1 MRNLLVFL
9 WKYNLLFLFLIL
21 EVISIT
27 LFIEN
32 SFYQKAAFINSS
44 SAISGTFYKMQ
55 SNITEYFSLKVV
67 NTTLANENAH
77 LRSLSPDNFLT
88 INNTVYNKNDIIYK
102 LQYQYVSAKV
112 INNSTNKRNNYLT
125 LNIGRNQGITKD
137 MGVISSKGI
146 VGIVKDVSDNFS
158 SVISVLHKDSK
169 ISAKIK
175 KYGDVGSVLW
185 NGYNYRRASLIDI
198 PTHVPISRGDTIIT
212 SGYSS
217 VFPEGIVI
225 GKIIDHKIESGN
237 SFYTITIEFSEDFNK
252 LSYVYV
258 IKNFFK
264 SEQYELE
271 KKTQNEQ

>member
-1 MRNLLVFL
+1 MRNLLIFL
-9 WKYNLLFLFLIL
+9 WKRNLFFLFLLL
-21 EVISIT
+21 EVISFT

-32 SFYQKAAFINSS
+32 SYYQKAAFINSS
-44 SAISGTFYKMQ
+44 SSISGSIYQ
-55 SNITEYFSLKVV
+55 IQNNIAEYFSLKVV

-77 LRSLSPDNFLT
+77 LRSLSTDNYLK
-88 INNTVYNKNDIIYK
+88 INNTVFTKNDTTYK

-125 LNIGRNQGITKD
+125 LNIGKNQGITKD
-137 MGVISSKGI
+137 MGVISSRGI

-198 PTHVPISRGDTIIT
+198 PTHVPITRGDTIIT
-212 SGYSS
+212 SGFSS

-225 GKIIDHKIESGN
+225 GKIIDHRIESGN
-237 SFYTITIEFSEDFNK
+237 SFYTITIEFSENFNN

-264 SEQYELE
+264 NEQNELE
-271 KKTQNEQ
+271 KKTQNE

>member
-1 MRNLLVFL
+1 LV
-9 WKYNLLFLFLIL
+9 FLFLIL
-21 EVISIT
+21 EILSFT
-27 LFIEN
+27 LFIEHTY
-32 SFYQKAAFINSS
+32 YQKAAFINSS
-44 SAISGTFYKMQ
+44 NIISGGLYKVNN
-55 SNITEYFSLKVV
+55 NIAEYFSLRST
-67 NTTLANENAH
+67 NLTLAEENAH
-77 LRSLSPDNFLT
+77 LHSLSPDNYLK
-88 INNTVYNKNDIIYK
+88 INNTIFIKNDTTYK

-169 ISAKIK
+169 ISAKVK
-175 KYGDVGSVLW
+175 KCGDVGSVLW

-198 PTHVPISRGDTIIT
+198 PTHVPVYIGDTIIT

-225 GKIIDHKIESGN
+225 GKIIDHRIESGN
-237 SFYTITIEFSEDFNK
+237 SFYTITIEFAEDFNN

-264 SEQYELE
+264 NEQNDLE
-271 KKTQNEQ
+271 KKTQNE

>member
-9 WKYNLLFLFLIL
+9 WKYNLLFLFIIL
-21 EVISIT
+21 EVISIS

-32 SFYQKAAFINSS
+32 SYFQKAVFINSS
-44 SAISGTFYKMQ
+44 NIISGTFYKMK
-55 SNITEYFSLKVV
+55 SNISDYFNLKKV
-67 NTTLANENAH
+67 NADLAKENAE
-77 LRSLSPDNFLT
+77 LRSLSLNNYLK
-88 INNTVYNKNDIIYK
+88 INNTIFTKNDTTYK
-102 LQYQYVSAKV
+102 LQYQYVSAKI

-158 SVISVLHKDSK
+158 SVISVLHKDAK

-185 NGYNYRRASLIDI
+185 NGYDYRRASLIDI
-198 PTHVPISRGDTIIT
+198 PTHVPVLIGDTIIT
-212 SGYSS
+212 SGFST

-225 GKIIDHKIESGN
+225 GKVIDHRIESGN
-237 SFYTITIEFSEDFNK
+237 SFYTITIEFAEDFNN

-258 IKNFFK
+258 IKNFFTN
-264 SEQYELE
+264 EQKELE
-271 KKTQNEQ
+271 KRAQNE